1 MNVKSISQ
9 LYTETHTVSHVR
21 TRLVGDSSVNNAINC
36 TLNREGAWS
45 TKKSTTVECE
55 ATFVHSVDK
64 NTVGGEV
71 PRFTGDQATK
81 LTHKFNTTV
90 KNTAI
95 AHVHNKHKE
104 QCKEKLKSLAVQG
117 KNLELA
123 ASAETDFIWKSYLH
137 DMRAGT
143 MKFLLNAAI
152 DTLPTAANLQRWKK
166 SPSDKCKLCQG
177 RQTTDHCLNICKV
190 GLDT

>member
-1 MNVKSISQ
+1 MI
-9 LYTETHTVSHVR
+9 
-21 TRLVGDSSVNNAINC
+21 TRLVGDSSVNNDINC

-55 ATFVHSVDK
+55 ATFVHSMDK

-71 PRFTGDQATK
+71 PRFTGDHATK
-81 LTHKFNTTV
+81 LTHKFNTIV

-104 QCKEKLKSLAVQG
+104 QCKEKLKTLAVQG

-152 DTLPTAANLQRWKK
+152 DTLPTAANLQR
-166 SPSDKCKLCQG
+166 
-177 RQTTDHCLNICKV
+177 
-190 GLDT
+190 